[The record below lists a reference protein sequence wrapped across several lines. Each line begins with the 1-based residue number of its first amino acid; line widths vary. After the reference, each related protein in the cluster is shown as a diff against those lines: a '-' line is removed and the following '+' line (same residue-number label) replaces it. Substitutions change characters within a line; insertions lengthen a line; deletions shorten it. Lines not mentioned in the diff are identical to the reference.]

1 MESLISLYPSFLLI
15 KSNNKVSH
23 NYLYFCIFLFLI
35 SGSFSLSAQQVRLS
49 GFVLDSLHNPL
60 GYTNIIATPVEEH
73 PTTTTTF
80 AISDESGRYR
90 LNLEQGFSYHL
101 VLTHLGFSKLVDTIS
116 IAENSSMNY
125 TLQESAEKLDEV
137 VIEQQM
143 AVIVKKDTITYRVEQ
158 FKTGEERKLR
168 ELLKK
173 LPGVEV
179 DRDGNVTVNGKAV
192 TELMVEGKTFFT
204 GDTKLGV
211 NNIPA
216 DAVEEVEAL
225 DNYSEVAFLKGL
237 EDSDK
242 MALNI
247 KLKEGKKKFLF
258 GDIEAGGGIENR
270 YLFQPTLFYYS
281 PKTAINVIGD
291 FNNIGEKAFTMS
303 DYINFEGGYATL
315 MDGSNSF
322 SKIYNSDFAQFLSQR
337 DFVYSRNEFGAGSL
351 AQEIAPSL
359 QLDAY
364 SIASGGKVET
374 RSTNEITY
382 LTDAGFDEFRE
393 STTDN
398 QMFFTLSKLKLRYEP
413 NAETDVS
420 YDALFKTS
428 SGDAEQHILSQTPG
442 NIHET
447 QIIQEPESYELN
459 QYLNYNRQFS
469 YKHTSTLTAN
479 YQYLE
484 SENVNDWSFDRPVF
498 SELIPFIDDGDTYNL
513 LQNTSYKSHNAR
525 VDLKHYWVLN
535 NLNHLYPKAGV
546 TLLDQQYGTLDYQ
559 QLDNGSINNFRN
571 NGFDNDLDFRLLD
584 TYVGFEF
591 KMKRGDLILKPGLTY
606 HLFDW
611 QVHQFEEE
619 IVNNS
624 KGILLP
630 TLMAKYEIN
639 SSENLTFNYN
649 LRSNF
654 TDATGYANRLRLS
667 SFNQLFR
674 GNEALENELL
684 HSLSLRYYKFNM
696 YRGLFINGNLNYN
709 RRVNSIRNTSIIEG
723 IDQINTLIFTSMP
736 EDAYSGNA
744 SIAKQIRKLK
754 FTLMGNAN
762 ISDYSRIINN
772 EKTDY
777 TSQNYNFTVKA
788 ETRFKKL
795 PNLEVGYRQ
804 DFSDFQSDIF
814 SNSFRRIYPY
824 ANLDYDFLNDFIL
837 KADYVYNYY
846 ENQKA
851 DESNRFQLGN
861 VSLFYNKED
870 NPWSFEID
878 VKNVFDVH
886 YKNSNTFNEFLITDQ
901 RIYLQPR
908 IILLTVGYKL

>member
-1 MESLISLYPSFLLI
+1 M
-15 KSNNKVSH
+15 V
-23 NYLYFCIFLFLI
+23 
-35 SGSFSLSAQQVRLS
+35 Q
-49 GFVLDSLHNPL
+49 DSLQQPL
-60 GYTNIIATPVEEH
+60 PHTNIIASPIADGGSI
-73 PTTTTTF
+73 TF
-80 AISDESGRYR
+80 AISDELGRYK
-90 LNLEQGFSYHL
+90 LDLEREIPYKL
-101 VLTHLGFSKLVDTIS
+101 EITHLGFSKGIDTITIS
-116 IAENSSMNY
+116 ENTTRNFELY
-125 TLQESAEKLDEV
+125 ESLESLEEV
-137 VIEQQM
+137 IIEQQM
-143 AVIVKKDTITYRVEQ
+143 AVIVKEDTITYRVEQ

-168 ELLKK
+168 EILKK

-179 DRDGNVTVNGKAV
+179 DREGNVTVNGKKV
-192 TELMVEGKTFFT
+192 TKLMVEGKTFFT

-247 KLKEGKKKFLF
+247 KLKEGKKRFMF
-258 GDIEAGGGIENR
+258 GDIEAGGGIEDR
-270 YLFQPTLFYYS
+270 YVFQPTLFYYS
-281 PKTAINVIGD
+281 PKTAINIISD

-303 DYINFEGGYATL
+303 DYINFEGGYASL

-322 SKIYNSDFAQFLSQR
+322 SNIYNSDFAQFLSQR
-337 DFVYSRNEFGAGSL
+337 DFVHSRNEFGAGSL
-351 AQEIAPSL
+351 SQEMSPSL

-382 LTDAGFDEFRE
+382 LTDAGLDEFRE

-398 QMFFTLSKLKLRYEP
+398 RMFFTLSKLKLRYQP

-428 SGDAEQHILSQTPG
+428 SGDAEQHILSRTPT
-442 NIHET
+442 NSHAT
-447 QIIQEPESYELN
+447 QIIQKPESYELN

-479 YQYLE
+479 YQYHE
-484 SENVNDWSFDRPVF
+484 SENVNDWYFDRPVF
-498 SELIPFIDDGDTYNL
+498 SEIIPFVNDGEVYNL
-513 LQNTSYKSHNAR
+513 LQNTSYESHNAR

-535 NLNHLYPKAGV
+535 NLNHLYPIAGV
-546 TLLDQQYGTLDYQ
+546 NLLDQRYGTLDYQ
-559 QLDNGSINNFRN
+559 ELEDGSINHFMDS
-571 NGFDNDLDFRLLD
+571 GFNNDLDFRLLD
-584 TYVGFEF
+584 TYAGFEF

-606 HLFDW
+606 HLFNW
-611 QVHQFEEE
+611 QVNQFEEG

-624 KGILLP
+624 KGVLLP
-630 TLMAKYEIN
+630 ALMAKYEIN

-654 TDATGYANRLRLS
+654 TDATRYANRLRLS

-674 GNEALENELL
+674 GNEDLENELL

-696 YRGLFINGNLNYN
+696 YRGLFINGNLNYT

-723 IDQINTLIFTSMP
+723 IDQINTLIFTDIP
-736 EDAYSGNA
+736 EDSYSGNA

-754 FTLMGNAN
+754 FTLNGNAN
-762 ISDYSRIINN
+762 ISDYSRIINYD
-772 EKTDY
+772 TIDY
-777 TSQNYNFTVKA
+777 ISKNYSYTVKA
-788 ETRFKKL
+788 ETRFKKF
-795 PNLEVGYRQ
+795 PNLEMGYRQ
-804 DFSDFQSDIF
+804 DFSDFESDNF
-814 SNSFRRIYPY
+814 SNSFTRIHPY
-824 ANLDYDFLNDFIL
+824 VNLDYDFLNDFIL
-837 KADYVYNYY
+837 KADYAYNYY
-846 ENQKA
+846 ENQNT
-851 DESNRFQLGN
+851 DEINRFQLGN

-886 YKNSNTFNEFLITDQ
+886 YRNSNTFNEFLITDQ
-901 RIYLQPR
+901 RIYVQPR
-908 IILLTVGYKL
+908 TILLKVGYKL